1 MYLDRIKCEYCGRVN
16 PSSEFDCRG
25 CGSGLMPDPIK
36 HDDGTRTWKMSNEY
50 GKTVSALW
58 ATTDAAMS
66 SDDGTMGI
74 GDTDYYGFD
83 GVYST

>member
-36 HDDGTRTWKMSNEY
+36 HDPEMYNNRPQFNGFSSTAMMLCSTAGLDSDGGMFR
-50 GKTVSALW
+50 L
-58 ATTDAAMS
+58 
-66 SDDGTMGI
+66 
-74 GDTDYYGFD
+74 GDTDTYHIS
-83 GVYST
+83 YST